1 MKSTV
6 MVIILVILCCLAFV
20 APGSAAKTQNLQV
33 IVMQAHQSTGTNAF
47 LSSYTSAKPVVAV
60 WQPAAI
66 ISVPARQTLVSENQL
81 VSTYAALISSGTSF
95 SYPGGMAATM
105 GGGGCGGS

>member
-6 MVIILVILCCLAFV
+6 MILILIILCCLAFV
-20 APGSAAKTQNLQV
+20 VPGSAVKTGNQGMLV
-33 IVMQAHQSTGTNAF
+33 QAHQSTGTNAF

-60 WQPAAI
+60 WQPTAI
-66 ISVPARQTLVSENQL
+66 ISAPARQTLVSENQL
-81 VSTYAALISSGTSF
+81 VSTYAALISSGSSF

>member
-6 MVIILVILCCLAFV
+6 MVMILVILCSLAFV
-20 APGSAAKTQNLQV
+20 APGIAAKTQNQGIL
-33 IVMQAHQSTGTNAF
+33 IQAHQSTGTNAF
-47 LSSYTSAKPVVAV
+47 LSSYASAKPVVAV

-81 VSTYAALISSGTSF
+81 VSTYASLISSGSSF